1 MSQQKAYRRFSLGQR
16 LEHWVMVISFT
27 ILALTGLPQ
36 KFPYYDLSQT
46 LIAALGGIESVRI
59 IHRYAAIVLMAGTI
73 YHGGV
78 LTYHIFVK
86 RTAWTMMLSWQ
97 DAKDLIATMA
107 YNLGLRK
114 THPKL
119 PRYNF
124 EEKMEYWSLLWG
136 TILMILTGF
145 MLWNPIA
152 TAKFLPGS
160 FIPAAKAAHG
170 GEAVLAVLAILV
182 WHFYGV
188 HIKFNP
194 SMFTGKLPRKK
205 MAEEHALELE
215 QLEKG
220 GLPPE
225 PPKEIISKRMRI
237 FAPIALV
244 IAAVLTTGLYFFVTF
259 EDTAIATVEELQLP
273 EDEAYQPAEFENI
286 HTTIESYNGAESCVA
301 AGCHSQERIS
311 SAENSVHSQH
321 IAEKG
326 VNPLLALLP
335 DTISATD
342 TTPNC
347 LICHAR
353 EYHPDDLLVS
363 AKTVEAAG
371 GNTCMRCH
379 SSQPAEDAH
388 TEAGLAC
395 VSCHK
400 STDHEIQAETAC
412 MDCHREYPH
421 TDPVLNTH
429 TKLDCRACHVTGNTI
444 QLAVDVSKSS
454 RSDVT
459 GWFEPKLDLQLGSA
473 TFGWE
478 SDGKPATIA
487 ISDTAKIVPV
497 ISGTIRAPQPFNPF
511 EFAADGKISG
521 SFTETAIRIV
531 PSHGIT
537 KDDARTCANCHGPE
551 SDFNF
556 AALGYSP
563 DRADQLS
570 LAQPETETK

>member
-1 MSQQKAYRRFSLGQR
+1 MNRQKAYRRFSLGQR

-27 ILALTGLPQ
+27 VLALTGLPQ

-46 LIAALGGIESVRI
+46 LIAALGGIETVRI

-78 LTYHIFVK
+78 LTYNAFVK
-86 RTAWTMMLSWQ
+86 RQWSMLPTWQ
-97 DAKDLIATMA
+97 DAKDLFAAMA

-114 THPKL
+114 EHPKL

-124 EEKMEYWSLLWG
+124 EEKMEYWSLIWG
-136 TILMILTGF
+136 TALMILTGF

-194 SMFTGKLPRKK
+194 SMFTGKLPRPK

-220 GLPPE
+220 EIPPE
-225 PPKEIISKRMRI
+225 PPKEILAKRTRL
-237 FAPIALV
+237 FLPIAVV
-244 IAAVLTTGLYFFVTF
+244 IAAILTAGLYFFVTF
-259 EDTAIATVEELQLP
+259 EDTAIATVDKLQLP
-273 EDEAYQPAEFENI
+273 EDEAYQPLEQANI
-286 HTTIESYNGAESCVA
+286 HATIESYNGAESCVA
-301 AGCHSQERIS
+301 AGCHSSERVN
-311 SAENSVHSQH
+311 SAANAVHSQH

-326 VNPLLALLP
+326 VNPLLAHLP
-335 DTISATD
+335 DTIPAD
-342 TTPNC
+342 DATPNC

-353 EYHPDDLLVS
+353 EYNPDDMLAS
-363 AKTVEAAG
+363 AKTVGAAG
-371 GNTCMRCH
+371 GSTCMRCH
-379 SSQPAEDAH
+379 SSQPAEDVH

-395 VSCHK
+395 VSCH
-400 STDHEIQAETAC
+400 STTNHEISAEVDC
-412 MDCHREYPH
+412 LDCHREYPH

-429 TKLDCRACHVTGNTI
+429 TKLDCRACHVTGNAV
-444 QLAVDVSKSS
+444 QLTVDVSQPT
-454 RSDVT
+454 RDDTT
-459 GWFEPKLDLQLGSA
+459 GWFVPTTDLQFGAA

-497 ISGTIRAPQPFNPF
+497 ISGTIFAPQPFNPV
-511 EFAADGKISG
+511 EFANSGKAEG
-521 SFTETAIRIV
+521 TLTETAIRIV

-537 KDDARTCANCHGPE
+537 KDDARTCANCHGPD
-551 SDFNF
+551 SDFDF
-556 AALGYSP
+556 AALGYP
-563 DRADQLS
+563 AERAAGLS
-570 LAQPETETK
+570 LAQPKTEPK

>member
-36 KFPYYDLSQT
+36 KFPYYDLSQS

-73 YHGGV
+73 YHGAV
-78 LTYHIFVK
+78 LTYSALIK
-86 RTAWTMMLSWQ
+86 QQWSMLPKWQ
-97 DAKDLIATMA
+97 DAKDLFATMG
-107 YNLGLRK
+107 YNLGILK
-114 THPKL
+114 KHPKL

-124 EEKMEYWSLLWG
+124 EEKMEYWSLIWG
-136 TILMILTGF
+136 TVLMILTGF

-152 TAKFLPGS
+152 TAKFLPGQ

-194 SMFTGKLPRKK
+194 SMFTGKLPRKR
-205 MAEEHALELE
+205 MAHDHALELE

-220 GLPPE
+220 ALPPE
-225 PPKEIISKRMRI
+225 PPKEIITKRMRI
-237 FAPIALV
+237 FAPVAVI
-244 IAAVLTTGLYFFVTF
+244 IAAALIAGLYFFVTF

-273 EDEAYQPAEFENI
+273 EEKAYQPLDVENI
-286 HTTIESYNGAESCVA
+286 HATIESYSGAESCAV
-301 AGCHSQERIS
+301 AGCHSAERIN
-311 SAENSVHSQH
+311 SAKNATHSQH

-326 VNPLLALLP
+326 VNPLLAHLP
-335 DTISATD
+335 DTIAAGD

-353 EYHPDDLLVS
+353 EYNPDDMLAS
-363 AKTVEAAG
+363 AKTVGAAG
-371 GNTCMRCH
+371 GSTCMRCH
-379 SSQPAEDAH
+379 SSQPVEDVH

-395 VSCHK
+395 VSCHP
-400 STDHEIQAETAC
+400 SDNHEITAKADC
-412 MDCHREYPH
+412 LDCHREHPH
-421 TDPVLNTH
+421 TDPILNTH

-444 QLAVDVSKSS
+444 QLTVDVSQSA
-454 RSDVT
+454 RDDVA
-459 GWFEPKLDLQLGSA
+459 GWFLPQTDLQFGA
-473 TFGWE
+473 AAYGWE
-478 SDGKPATIA
+478 KDGKPATIA

-511 EFAADGKISG
+511 EFAESGKVDGSL
-521 SFTETAIRIV
+521 TETAIRIV

-537 KDDARTCANCHGPE
+537 KDDARTCAGCHGPE
-551 SDFNF
+551 SDFDF
-556 AALGYSP
+556 AALGYPPELAS
-563 DRADQLS
+563 QLS
-570 LAQPETETK
+570 LVQPDMESK